1 MGSSGSVN
9 LTLSTCWPSLLL
21 PSRPPSL
28 LISTPRLMDTVT
40 LLSFTAGTPTT
51 PSTLRSASRLH
62 RQGDPHHP
70 GRQGGRGQR
79 LLLRPCADSVRG
91 DLHHRGERDL
101 HLRVRA
107 GDRHPPLHH
116 HPGDLRGQV
125 RDHEG
130 DCLWSCWLWLW
141 SPGIRPGRTPGL
153 P

>member
-1 MGSSGSVN
+1 MGAESETQPCRDFLSS
-9 LTLSTCWPSLLL
+9 PS
-21 PSRPPSL
+21 PSPPL
-28 LISTPRLMDTVT
+28 WLISTPRLMDTAT
-40 LLSFTAGTPTT
+40 LLSFTAGTPTP

-107 GDRHPPLHH
+107 GDRRPP
-116 HPGDLRGQV
+116 PA
-125 RDHEG
+125 
-130 DCLWSCWLWLW
+130 
-141 SPGIRPGRTPGL
+141 PPP
-153 P
+153 